1 MAGVKNINEGR
12 GASWENIL
20 AAANKKHEEVK
31 KGENQEGLPSKDR
44 VEFSGEWNEMEWP
57 DAVQKALDDL
67 KKQNPSLHI
76 VIDEGNNSDNLS
88 ALAAGLGKGTHLV
101 LSRKFLERMGS
112 GADEFAKCSSVLSGV
127 VKQLQSMKEGILAS
141 GAYIGEN
148 QAKTWS
154 AEKKQEE
161 KPKEEKNNW
170 LFAGLSDG
178 TQKNKKED
186 LFKIKVSSSFG
197 VSRHYSK
204 LAGARSKGQ
213 VRTVLADVQRS
224 IGNLQ
229 MTAVYGDDEERIK
242 ASRALRSLKKL
253 LTRGGR
259 KISRINREELVSL
272 RKKKA
277 EKRNEERKAEAARLE
292 LKKRQAARA
301 GADNSLVKEGRGDE
315 AYIRGYRHY
324 RRLKEY
330 DLERQIP
337 IETLPPELPGA
348 IEGGMGGMEAGFT
361 AADVTVSEPIS
372 F

>member
-12 GASWENIL
+12 GPSWENIL
-20 AAANKKHEEVK
+20 AGANKKRQEIKEEE
-31 KGENQEGLPSKDR
+31 GPEGLPSKDR
-44 VEFSGEWNEMEWP
+44 VEFSGQWNEMEWS

-67 KKQNPSLHI
+67 KTQYPSLHI
-76 VIDEGNNSDNLS
+76 IIDEGNNSDNLS

-112 GADEFAKCSSVLSGV
+112 GAEEFAKCSSVLSGV
-127 VKQLQSMKEGILAS
+127 VKQLQNPKKGILAS

-148 QAKTWS
+148 QAKTWFV
-154 AEKKQEE
+154 EKKQEE
-161 KPKEEKNNW
+161 KPKEEKENW
-170 LFAGLSDG
+170 LFKSLSNAS
-178 TQKNKKED
+178 QNHAKED
-186 LFKIKVSSSFG
+186 LLKIKVSSSFG
-197 VSRHYSK
+197 VSRHYSR
-204 LAGARSKGQ
+204 LSGARSKGQ
-213 VRTVLADVQRS
+213 VRTVMADVQRS

-229 MTAVYGDDEERIK
+229 MTAAYGDDEERVK

-259 KISRINREELVSL
+259 KISRLNKEELVAL
-272 RKKKA
+272 RKKRA
-277 EKRNEERKAEAARLE
+277 EKRNEERKAQAARLE

-301 GADNSLVKEGRGDE
+301 GADNSLVKEGRADE

-330 DLERQIP
+330 DIEKQIP
-337 IETLPPELPGA
+337 IETLPPELPGGF
-348 IEGGMGGMEAGFT
+348 EGGMGGMDAGFT
-361 AADVTVSEPIS
+361 PADVTVSESIS